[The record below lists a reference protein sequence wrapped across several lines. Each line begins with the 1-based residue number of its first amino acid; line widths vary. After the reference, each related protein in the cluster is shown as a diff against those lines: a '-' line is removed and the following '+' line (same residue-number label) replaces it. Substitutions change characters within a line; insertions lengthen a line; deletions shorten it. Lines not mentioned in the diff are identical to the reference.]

1 MLSFEVPRYFKSAII
16 KMLSLVLPFILITFD
31 AFSQV
36 SNVQTLTKMP
46 NTQFNKSGDLIVT
59 ASPTSSCSDFDF
71 LLGEHFV
78 HHKKLKTRLIN
89 SGEWIEFDGKQTMQ
103 SLLQGIGN
111 LEQHF
116 MKTTDG
122 KPAEGMAVR
131 LFDPATRLWSIY
143 WSDSN
148 TGRMDMPVVGSFE
161 DKVGHFFAKDIFNGK
176 PILIQFNWDATDQ
189 AKPVWSQAF
198 STDQGK
204 TWEWNWYM
212 YFTRTQN
219 ETKEELNKPQE
230 DYKIGVLELRNYVIK
245 PGNRDRFI
253 DFFEGNLITPQVE
266 LNGYPIGQYRIKG
279 QENNF
284 CWLRGFESMRS
295 RSAFLPAFYY
305 GPDWKK
311 YRETANEML
320 ANNDNIYLLRPVVLQ
335 NDSLVPAQF
344 IKSSGLRPGNHIAV
358 VELYTANNKLDQL
371 MMYFAKGYL
380 PALKE
385 VGVDKYS
392 LWISEFGENDFPGLP
407 VFQDK
412 NLLVMITYY
421 KDELEYTE
429 KMKAVESKLEE
440 NLKDDLQN
448 TITLKN
454 TWILYPTA
462 KTAEQ

>member
-1 MLSFEVPRYFKSAII
+1 MLSFEVARYFKSTIT

-36 SNVQTLTKMP
+36 STVQTFTKMP
-46 NTQFNKSGDLIVT
+46 NTQFNKSGDLIT
-59 ASPTSSCSDFDF
+59 AASPASSCS
-71 LLGEHFV
+71 
-78 HHKKLKTRLIN
+78 
-89 SGEWIEFDGKQTMQ
+89 
-103 SLLQGIGN
+103 
-111 LEQHF
+111 
-116 MKTTDG
+116 
-122 KPAEGMAVR
+122 
-131 LFDPATRLWSIY
+131 
-143 WSDSN
+143 
-148 TGRMDMPVVGSFE
+148 
-161 DKVGHFFAKDIFNGK
+161 
-176 PILIQFNWDATDQ
+176 
-189 AKPVWSQAF
+189 
-198 STDQGK
+198 
-204 TWEWNWYM
+204 
-212 YFTRTQN
+212 
-219 ETKEELNKPQE
+219 ELNKSQE
-230 DYKIGVLELRNYVIK
+230 GYKIGVLELRNYVMK
-245 PGNRDRFI
+245 PGYRDRFI
-253 DFFEGNLITPQVE
+253 SFFEENLIAPQAK

-279 QENNF
+279 LENNF

-311 YRETANEML
+311 YRETANNML
-320 ANNDNIYLLRPVVLQ
+320 TNNDNVYLLRPVVLQ

-358 VELYTANNKLDQL
+358 VELYTANHKLDQL

-385 VGVDKYS
+385 AGVDKYS
-392 LWISEFGENDFPGLP
+392 LWISEFGENDFPRLP

-440 NLKDDLQN
+440 NLKGDLQN
-448 TITLKN
+448 IITLKN